1 MVKEAVSLR
10 QTLKL
15 GLHREML
22 GAGGRLGVTSIV
34 KHLLAPFQKETF
46 RILER
51 NCRESGG

>member
-22 GAGGRLGVTSIV
+22 GAGGRLGVASIV

-46 RILER
+46 RVSER
-51 NCRESGG
+51 NCRDSGG

>member
-10 QTLKL
+10 QILKL
-15 GLHREML
+15 GALREML
-22 GAGGRLGVTSIV
+22 GVGGRLGVASIV

-51 NCRESGG
+51 NCRDSGG